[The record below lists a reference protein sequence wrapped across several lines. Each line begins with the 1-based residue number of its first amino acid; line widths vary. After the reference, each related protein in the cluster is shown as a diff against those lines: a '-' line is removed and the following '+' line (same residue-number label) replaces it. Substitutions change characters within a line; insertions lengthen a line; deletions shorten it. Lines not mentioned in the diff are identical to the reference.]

1 MNSTPEPPPIQTSR
15 AQFFR
20 LGSRSERPSRVWV
33 RVTRSMAS
41 GFVVIAL
48 LGAIP
53 TLPTWQSLAT
63 TGMPIWALGLLLA
76 GFLQVVFAL
85 YMTLWPSSASLLT
98 TAAFGLTL
106 TATYAL
112 LFVVRLLVPDD
123 HTWSR
128 AWQLDI
134 NAFSASQEALWCV
147 VMLLLTGL
155 WTYFAGRVSLLGR
168 QWERTR

>member
-1 MNSTPEPPPIQTSR
+1 MNSTPEPPPIQTSPAR
-15 AQFFR
+15 FFR
-20 LGSRSERPSRVWV
+20 PGSRSERPSRVWV

-53 TLPTWQSLAT
+53 TLPTWQSLVT
-63 TGMPIWALGLLLA
+63 TGMPTWALGLLLA
-76 GFLQVVFAL
+76 GFLQIVFAL
-85 YMTLWPSSASLLT
+85 YMTWWPSSASLLT
-98 TAAFGLTL
+98 TAAFGLAL

-112 LFVVRLLVPDD
+112 LFVVRLLVRDD
-123 HTWSR
+123 HAWAR
-128 AWQLDI
+128 AWQLDV
-134 NAFSASQEALWCV
+134 NAFSASQEALWCI

-155 WTYFAGRVSLLGR
+155 WTFFAGRVSLLGR